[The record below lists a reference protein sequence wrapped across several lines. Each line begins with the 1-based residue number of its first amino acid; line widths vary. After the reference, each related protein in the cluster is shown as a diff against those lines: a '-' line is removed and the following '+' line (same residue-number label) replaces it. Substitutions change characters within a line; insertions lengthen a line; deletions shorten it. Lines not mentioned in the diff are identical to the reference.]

1 MYLPLEL
8 NTPALV
14 GGVISHFVNKRS
26 ESVGGA
32 PGRTMRERA
41 IIIASGLMAGGAL
54 GGVFGAGLRLFA
66 GYREDLIKLPFYDN
80 DPVSQIVSA
89 AGFVLLCLYL
99 WFGCHEEGEA
109 RLTDRLGALT
119 ATALLGIDTLWGGDV
134 MNPSGTGR
142 AVVDS
147 WFSDEPMPEAYT
159 HPAAARLRS
168 AGGVAAKEPDRA
180 AVDAYLA
187 AIDVKGAIDAVSA
200 AAGAT
205 LPGLRGAF
213 FDGLSQC
220 LSAMWDLSM
229 ELLGRGPAVPYERC
243 VVAATG
249 RPPEPSRPE
258 EKRRRLAE
266 LLARA
271 GHPSKTGDELL
282 AAVDAWRRERMVPPK
297 TIATLA
303 NAFIARFD
311 AGTTKHLAPH
321 LPADLRDVPRSNMT
335 FVPIQDAWFSG
346 FMNYIGRARNAD
358 GSPQYEATYEINA
371 SLQISRPGV
380 RAARRPRGRA
390 GARDDGSPDAGPL
403 RARPGRLRGHDPR
416 DEHTLGN
423 ARRGHRQQRG
433 PDGDGP
439 DRGRAGSRRR
449 TSRSASGSRTSRTT
463 PRTRLRTGPGA
474 KARPPTRSPLR
485 SAATA
490 SSPRSARA
498 SSPTPGAGT
507 RSSAA

>member
-1 MYLPLEL
+1 
-8 NTPALV
+8 
-14 GGVISHFVNKRS
+14 
-26 ESVGGA
+26 
-32 PGRTMRERA
+32 
-41 IIIASGLMAGGAL
+41 
-54 GGVFGAGLRLFA
+54 
-66 GYREDLIKLPFYDN
+66 
-80 DPVSQIVSA
+80 
-89 AGFVLLCLYL
+89 
-99 WFGCHEEGEA
+99 
-109 RLTDRLGALT
+109 
-119 ATALLGIDTLWGGDV
+119 

-187 AIDVKGAIDAVSA
+187 AIDVKGAIDAVA
-200 AAGAT
+200 AAGET

-213 FDGLSQC
+213 YDGLSQC

-229 ELLGRGPAVPYERC
+229 ELLRRGPAVPYERC

-271 GHPSKTGDELL
+271 GHPSKTGGELL

-371 SLQISRPGV
+371 SLQISVPEFEQLVGHEVVPGHV
-380 RAARRPRGRA
+380 TTGALMQGLYVRGRVGFEA
-390 GARDDGSPDAGPL
+390 TILAMNTRWGTLAEGIGNNAVLMAMGLTEVEQVPDADLQIGLWLAHLQDDAKNQASYRTWGEGAPADEIAASL
-403 RARPGRLRGHDPR
+403 RR
-416 DEHTLGN
+416 DCLVSEE
-423 ARRGHRQQRG
+423 
-433 PDGDGP
+433 
-439 DRGRAGSRRR
+439 RAGKFADAWGRHPLFGRMNLPAYRAGTEVVADLRRR
-449 TSRSASGSRTSRTT
+449 HPPSKVLPALYGCAGLVDVVTLPAA
-463 PRTRLRTGPGA
+463 LRD
-474 KARPPTRSPLR
+474 
-485 SAATA
+485 
-490 SSPRSARA
+490 
-498 SSPTPGAGT
+498 
-507 RSSAA
+507 